1 MNYKNNLKSLWQYLT
16 EAFES
21 DEIMSAAEEFEFDT
35 TQMNSDVLSK
45 LSDEEIRGLMFDLA
59 YMAVNGLFGGD
70 FHTWNE
76 VLRYSLGFDEETIE
90 LLNY

>member
-35 TQMNSDVLSK
+35 TQMHLDNLNK
-45 LSDEEIRGLMFDLA
+45 LSDDEIRGLLFDVA

-76 VLRYSLGFDEETIE
+76 VLRYSLGFDEETID

>member
-35 TQMNSDVLSK
+35 TQMNPDNLNK
-45 LSDEEIRGLMFDLA
+45 LSDDEIRGLLFDVA

-76 VLRYSLGFDEETIE
+76 VLRYSLGFDEETID